1 MKKIELS
8 SFITSLC
15 TWSIW
20 LSRAFSSSSVV
31 EGPRAA
37 AAAVAT
43 AAEAPA
49 AGGGGLAGSE
59 ALEVAA
65 V

>member
-1 MKKIELS
+1 M
-8 SFITSLC
+8 SLC

-37 AAAVAT
+37 AAA

-49 AGGGGLAGSE
+49 GGGGGLAGSE